1 LNKNL
6 LTVLFQGNY
15 LKYQSKQKTVMIFH
29 KRAKECME
37 SDFYIDNEPN
47 KIVSSY
53 TYLRKIVS
61 ILIKCVLILQFALF

>member
-1 LNKNL
+1 
-6 LTVLFQGNY
+6 
-15 LKYQSKQKTVMIFH
+15 MIFH

-61 ILIKCVLILQFALF
+61 ILIKCVLILQFALFWSYLLN